1 MVWGLIL
8 QTENS
13 LQLYF
18 TFTAVAR
25 AVQHEAS
32 ITLTVEAAWGVPAV
46 SMGTAEA
53 RLGQALIII
62 YRGQR
67 MGRVALW
74 LEDRHKGLPC

>member
-1 MVWGLIL
+1 M
-8 QTENS
+8 
-13 LQLYF
+13 
-18 TFTAVAR
+18 AR

-32 ITLTVEAAWGVPAV
+32 ITLTVEAAWGVLAV
-46 SMGTAEA
+46 SMGATEA

-74 LEDRHKGLPC
+74 LGGGREGLPC